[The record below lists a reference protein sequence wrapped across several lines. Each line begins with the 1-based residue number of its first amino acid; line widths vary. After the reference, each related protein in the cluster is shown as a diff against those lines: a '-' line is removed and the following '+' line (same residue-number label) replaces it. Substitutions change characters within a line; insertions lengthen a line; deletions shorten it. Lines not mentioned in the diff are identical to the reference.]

1 MKLRVLFLCA
11 TNSVES
17 PVAEALLD
25 GLDSAH
31 FEAFSAGIERGETHP
46 LTVEVMKEIGID
58 LGDRVGKALQDVLN
72 SHFDF
77 VITLSDRVRSEC
89 LEFPEGELVHWQFD
103 NPLEVSPPD
112 IRKRM
117 FRSLRDQIAQRIRLF
132 ALVQTRFV
140 SFDTDRHAL
149 RPTA

>member
-25 GLDSAH
+25 GLDPAH
-31 FEAFSAGIERGETHP
+31 FEAFSAGIDRGEMHP
-46 LTVEVMKEIGID
+46 LTVEIMKEIGID
-58 LGDRVGKALQDVLN
+58 LGDRVCKALQDVSN

-77 VITLSDRVRSEC
+77 VITLSDRARSEC
-89 LEFPEGELVHWQFD
+89 PEFPEGELVHWQFD
-103 NPLEVSPPD
+103 NPLVVSDPD
-112 IRKRM
+112 KQKRM

-140 SFDTDRHAL
+140 SVDTNPHDL
-149 RPTA
+149 RRSA